1 VKQQQ
6 RRAGSAPEAPQ
17 GPPARLRLGPGLW
30 LAGEGAWEA
39 AAAELAAWP
48 QPIGLLGEA
57 GLLKLFRKP
66 LGAAFLESGLHVEL
80 LARPDGGDCDEAALA
95 ALLADAKVRNV
106 RSLLAFGGGRMLDL
120 GKLAARRGGWRLAT
134 LPSSVATCAAASAVA
149 VLNRDGAYGEVLDL
163 GAPAELCAVETPVLR
178 AAPARLLAAGLADT
192 LAKWLEW
199 RAVEGAPGS
208 FGAGAGWALARLAA
222 ETVENLGA
230 AALEACG
237 QGRNAAAGGGRGLAA
252 LDACMEACL
261 LQSAAASCAGEAPAA
276 AAHSLANA
284 LSRQAPGRN
293 LLHGEAVGLGLLW
306 QEALLKSVERE
317 NMEPERLKALL
328 TTWGLPVALPPGLD
342 LDRLCQDAT
351 AGEESVHLLGLG
363 LDRGAARRHLPVDA

>member
-1 VKQQQ
+1 
-6 RRAGSAPEAPQ
+6 GL
-17 GPPARLRLGPGLW
+17 PARLRLGPGLW

-39 AAAELAAWP
+39 AAVELASWP
-48 QPIGLLGEA
+48 RPIGLLGEA

-80 LARPDGGDCDEAALA
+80 LAQPDGCDCDAAALE
-95 ALLADAKVRNV
+95 ALLAQAKPRNV

-120 GKLAARRGGWRLAT
+120 GKLAAQRAGWRLAT

-149 VLNRDGAYGEVLDL
+149 VKNLGGAYDCVLDL
-163 GAPAELCAVETPVLR
+163 GAPAELCVVEGPVLR
-178 AAPARLLAAGLADT
+178 GAPPRLLAAGLADT

-199 RAVEGAPGS
+199 RAVEGAPGF
-208 FGAGAGWALARLAA
+208 FGAGAGWALARQAA
-222 ETVENLGA
+222 ETCERAGA
-230 AALEACG
+230 EAL
-237 QGRNAAAGGGRGLAA
+237 RGGTAA
-252 LDACMEACL
+252 LDACIEACL

-284 LSRQAPGRN
+284 LSRQPSGQV

-317 NMEPERLKALL
+317 NMEPGRLKALL

-342 LDRLCQDAT
+342 LDRLCVDAT
-351 AGEESVHLLGLG
+351 AAEESVHLLGLG

>member
-1 VKQQQ
+1 M
-6 RRAGSAPEAPQ
+6 
-17 GPPARLRLGPGLW
+17 RLGPGLW

-57 GLLKLFRKP
+57 GLLKRFRKP

-80 LARPDGGDCDEAALA
+80 LARPDGTDCDGAALE
-95 ALLADAKVRNV
+95 ALLVDAQPRNV
-106 RSLLAFGGGRMLDL
+106 RSLVAFGGGRMLDL
-120 GKLAARRGGWRLAT
+120 GKLAAQRCGWRLAA
-134 LPSSVATCAAASAVA
+134 LPSSAATCAAASGVA
-149 VLNRDGAYGEVLDL
+149 VLNQDGAYGQVVEL
-163 GAPAELCAVETPVLR
+163 GAPAELCAVEMPVLR
-178 AAPARLLAAGLADT
+178 QAPPRLLAAGLADT

-199 RAVEGAPGS
+199 RAVEGEPGF
-208 FGAGAGWALARLAA
+208 FGAGAGWALARQAA
-222 ETVENLGA
+222 DVCGRLGA
-230 AALEACG
+230 SALGALKE
-237 QGRNAAAGGGRGLAA
+237 GRSVGPAAADV
-252 LDACMEACL
+252 DACLEACL

-284 LSRQAPGRN
+284 LSRQQPGRA

-317 NMEPERLKALL
+317 NIELGRLKALL

-342 LDRLCQDAT
+342 LDRLCSDAL
-351 AGEESVHLLGLG
+351 AGDESVHLLGLD
-363 LDRGAARRHLPVDA
+363 LDLGAARRHLPVDA